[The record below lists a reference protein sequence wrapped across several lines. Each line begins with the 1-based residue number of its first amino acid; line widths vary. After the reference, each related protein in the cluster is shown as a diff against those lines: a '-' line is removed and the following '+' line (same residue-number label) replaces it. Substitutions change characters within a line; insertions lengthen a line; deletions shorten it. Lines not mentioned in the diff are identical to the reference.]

1 MWGREGWKGN
11 IKRSSGK
18 ITYWIYAHSSKSEVV
33 CKGYAWVLILSCFR
47 KTGEKSWKIGLL
59 PCSNSLFEHWI
70 CSGFSVGLKGVILWN
85 TATLQLFW
93 RRDLFAG
100 AVTRSQVP
108 RVQSNKARAGR
119 RESSPSF
126 LSESPAQMF
135 QDEKVEESSRSGLP
149 SLYPHLCRRHFL
161 VLLFVQNRRWLRVGL
176 WLQCGDTDCLPG
188 QEEVN
193 LSGNLGR
200 EQVPKSRLPGH
211 MAAQVRLFCRTKSKV
226 VWETRIFRDYMLWQQ
241 ESNHV

>member
-33 CKGYAWVLILSCFR
+33 CKGYAWVLVLSCFR

-149 SLYPHLCRRHFL
+149 SLYPPPLQEALSCFTVCTEQEVAESRSVIAVWWH
-161 VLLFVQNRRWLRVGL
+161 WLPA
-176 WLQCGDTDCLPG
+176 WA
-188 QEEVN
+188 
-193 LSGNLGR
+193 GR
-200 EQVPKSRLPGH
+200 G
-211 MAAQVRLFCRTKSKV
+211 
-226 VWETRIFRDYMLWQQ
+226 
-241 ESNHV
+241 